1 MGELEVQMA
10 VCTLTYLP
18 FKADE
23 DKVAEVE
30 RWESATS
37 TYFYSYCEYAIVNI
51 LICFVFLQ
59 TIDF

>member
-1 MGELEVQMA
+1 MGELEGQMA
-10 VCTLTYLP
+10 VCTLTYLL

-37 TYFYSYCEYAIVNI
+37 TYCEYTIVNI
-51 LICFVFLQ
+51 LICCVFLRA
-59 TIDF
+59 IDF